1 MTAKE
6 HLEELIR
13 TEEDLNNFKT
23 AQGLEESFAGVCTYI
38 EEAVQASSEL
48 DETLSDSNEAL
59 SHLQE
64 AAADGIK
71 LSSSPDQLLL
81 RGKTDNKA
89 ELDYLDALTDSYQ
102 EFRKSLDGSRR
113 YELDGLERDGA
124 PIFNTEFA
132 EDGTFEIYSQAY
144 RLTPDERQALETII
158 KDNVS
163 EAGGALSDSIDAQ
176 AQELQAKVTQGENA
190 WRDFIPSL
198 VSGMRSKQT
207 FKDLDPGLQDAAV
220 QLVENLDSSY
230 ASAMKAYSPD
240 PYAYIRDNFIVPM
253 GNLNDS
259 DKQKLQSGIAE
270 LFKLDAGNL
279 SQNNQKET
287 EKYISTIA
295 ALLEKTPSEIRVML
309 GFDIQD
315 ELDRYKEALAKA
327 KHQLGGY
334 RYDNRGFEANNATG
348 SKLDDFWSEN
358 VATEEDQVL
367 WQTVTAGITDA
378 QEAMEAYTEAR
389 KKANAV
395 KIDTLSFDDAF
406 GRLENIARPVMDA
419 VENAW
424 SESFNDDGTFDIDPD
439 KALGA
444 VSAVKNAIES
454 VNSNKALGVT
464 IDTSS
469 LETLA
474 GVLSDTSSTAD
485 EVQQAYSGVAGALMD
500 SLLPALQNMDASQL
514 GMFQSF
520 MQGMGILNAEE
531 LIIQQLGYSYD
542 TYAAAKE
549 AAAGAGIDL
558 ANATTEDIL
567 KFAGESAAAEE
578 DKIALLAYYQYKI
591 IASGATIDTNDSITQ
606 LLSEYEQLGINC
618 EKLKEYLGL
627 HGAEEGSG
635 VDMKYR
641 GFSSSTEGYD
651 TGAKTPPKL
660 PDIPKGADEKRA
672 KTASGA
678 ARSAK
683 TETNALSGLNSEM
696 DRLQS
701 SYKSLCDIRDTYNQ
715 NGKITVD
722 QYQELTNMGFT
733 FLSQLVDENGQL
745 GLNASAF
752 ERLSQAKLEEMQIQ
766 MARNAADT
774 INGLKTEAAAV
785 EYLTYANE
793 QLRNAALG
801 AAEAELEA
809 AVVNAR
815 RRGGSQAEAASQ
827 IYQGYQ
833 AAKQMAGK
841 VDFSFT
847 PASSPAVSPEKT
859 ESPKKEASYN
869 SMDAYNRE
877 KSLLEHMLALD
888 QISKAEYYEKLLALA
903 RSSFEGDEEHQDQIW
918 DAEESYHDYLES
930 IKETYNWIEIFL
942 ENLSRKTSA
951 LIDKAG
957 KFISWSKKNA
967 MINRAVKATDRQI
980 AGQNS
985 AYVYYAEKARRVGLS
1000 NSYINKIQNG
1010 TLTMEDMQN
1019 ESLSNKIEKY
1029 QVCRL
1034 LRFLHPARIQDRI
1047 MQILLPVLWR
1057 SAEAGNRNNNLHT
1070 TNSKGGKSMDDS
1082 LMEVLE
1088 SSETQ
1093 GTKASTSK
1101 KQKLDSFDWASRFLD
1116 IAGLLEY
1123 LKVIPEEAL
1132 KVDAAMT
1139 QLGQSSGAS
1148 ASELQAYFGQAAKS
1162 AQKYGVSVSDLIG
1175 ITAEWSRMGYG
1186 LPDAHALAEAAAL
1199 YSHITGMDPGASSK
1213 ALASTMQGLHLEA
1226 GEVGRLL
1233 DMLARAGNDLSVDP
1247 AGIGRALQESAA
1259 SFRAANTDL
1268 LQSVALTA
1276 GTDSIMQDPSAVAD
1290 LWNTVEMHVYGI
1302 RQELEA
1308 AGTETDGM
1316 LESTAQLRDLV
1327 QNLTGFDIMADSSG
1341 TQLKDLYSIIVGI
1354 GQEWQNLSASEQ
1366 GGLLD
1371 ALAGSQGDAL
1381 GSVLDN
1387 VSRIED
1393 AYQSVEKSS
1402 GAALKAQEKY
1412 EQGIQYSLDR
1422 LKASFQQFTDTLAG
1436 DGLLKGVLDF
1446 GNGTVNVLDFITD
1459 KLGVLG
1465 TLGTVG
1471 GAVAGAKGAGLT

>member
-1 MTAKE
+1 MLVAQVSDGKLQLGGFLDKYKVNADEYKEIIECFKQLDINNRKFTDKSTGKTNWEKIAKAIEGCDDNALSYFKTLDDGNGIIDNQAASVKGLSAYLEKSGRMFDFAAVKATLLNTALNAGVFLFISLTVQKVAEAFDSYSHRAENARKRTDEISSDFKQINDTLSAHRKTVSELADRYDELSSGINRSSNSNVSLSTEEYAEFLDINEKLADSFPELSKGIDENGNSILTLGTKGTTAKE
-6 HLEELIR
+6 QLEELLQA
-13 TEEDLNNFKT
+13 EESLNNFRA
-23 AQGLEESFAGVCTYI
+23 AQGLDEAFEGVYTYIQEADQAALSAGLSIEETDKKIKEMQELYNAGIDLKGGKNVLFSGDADDAVSLNRFERIKEAANTFYNSLDKDRQKHLREQGIFDARQLFYMDENFETGKVRFYSDLTTLDEEEINSLNNQITRNFDDISEFINEKSDELSGLKQGRQEAETAARNAWSDYLPQLTAGMSSQQSFKNLDEDLQLMAVKIVEGFDYHVGTEIAGHGGTVADFLREKVINPMTSLTEENKAAFSESFRKLL
-38 EEAVQASSEL
+38 QL
-48 DETLSDSNEAL
+48 DPDDLS
-59 SHLQE
+59 
-64 AAADGIK
+64 
-71 LSSSPDQLLL
+71 
-81 RGKTDNKA
+81 
-89 ELDYLDALTDSYQ
+89 
-102 EFRKSLDGSRR
+102 
-113 YELDGLERDGA
+113 
-124 PIFNTEFA
+124 
-132 EDGTFEIYSQAY
+132 
-144 RLTPDERQALETII
+144 
-158 KDNVS
+158 KDN
-163 EAGGALSDSIDAQ
+163 Q
-176 AQELQAKVTQGENA
+176 A
-190 WRDFIPSL
+190 
-198 VSGMRSKQT
+198 
-207 FKDLDPGLQDAAV
+207 
-220 QLVENLDSSY
+220 
-230 ASAMKAYSPD
+230 
-240 PYAYIRDNFIVPM
+240 
-253 GNLNDS
+253 
-259 DKQKLQSGIAE
+259 
-270 LFKLDAGNL
+270 
-279 SQNNQKET
+279 ET

-295 ALLEKTPSEIRVML
+295 SLLEKDPVELRVAL
-309 GFDIQD
+309 GFDTGEEQG
-315 ELDRYKEALAKA
+315 RYKEALSEAKRR
-327 KHQLGGY
+327 LGGY
-334 RYDNRGFEANNATG
+334 GDDSSDFEANNATG

-358 VATEEDQVL
+358 VATEEDWVL

-485 EVQQAYSGVAGALMD
+485 EVQQAYSNVAGALMD

-815 RRGGSQAEAASQ
+815 RRGGSQAEAVSQ

-833 AAKQMAGK
+833 AAKQM
-841 VDFSFT
+841 D
-847 PASSPAVSPEKT
+847 
-859 ESPKKEASYN
+859 
-869 SMDAYNRE
+869 
-877 KSLLEHMLALD
+877 
-888 QISKAEYYEKLLALA
+888 
-903 RSSFEGDEEHQDQIW
+903 
-918 DAEESYHDYLES
+918 
-930 IKETYNWIEIFL
+930 
-942 ENLSRKTSA
+942 
-951 LIDKAG
+951 
-957 KFISWSKKNA
+957 
-967 MINRAVKATDRQI
+967 
-980 AGQNS
+980 
-985 AYVYYAEKARRVGLS
+985 
-1000 NSYINKIQNG
+1000 
-1010 TLTMEDMQN
+1010 
-1019 ESLSNKIEKY
+1019 
-1029 QVCRL
+1029 
-1034 LRFLHPARIQDRI
+1034 
-1047 MQILLPVLWR
+1047 
-1057 SAEAGNRNNNLHT
+1057 
-1070 TNSKGGKSMDDS
+1070 
-1082 LMEVLE
+1082 
-1088 SSETQ
+1088 
-1093 GTKASTSK
+1093 
-1101 KQKLDSFDWASRFLD
+1101 
-1116 IAGLLEY
+1116 
-1123 LKVIPEEAL
+1123 
-1132 KVDAAMT
+1132 
-1139 QLGQSSGAS
+1139 
-1148 ASELQAYFGQAAKS
+1148 
-1162 AQKYGVSVSDLIG
+1162 
-1175 ITAEWSRMGYG
+1175 
-1186 LPDAHALAEAAAL
+1186 
-1199 YSHITGMDPGASSK
+1199 
-1213 ALASTMQGLHLEA
+1213 
-1226 GEVGRLL
+1226 
-1233 DMLARAGNDLSVDP
+1233 
-1247 AGIGRALQESAA
+1247 
-1259 SFRAANTDL
+1259 
-1268 LQSVALTA
+1268 
-1276 GTDSIMQDPSAVAD
+1276 
-1290 LWNTVEMHVYGI
+1290 
-1302 RQELEA
+1302 
-1308 AGTETDGM
+1308 
-1316 LESTAQLRDLV
+1316 
-1327 QNLTGFDIMADSSG
+1327 
-1341 TQLKDLYSIIVGI
+1341 
-1354 GQEWQNLSASEQ
+1354 
-1366 GGLLD
+1366 
-1371 ALAGSQGDAL
+1371 
-1381 GSVLDN
+1381 
-1387 VSRIED
+1387 
-1393 AYQSVEKSS
+1393 
-1402 GAALKAQEKY
+1402 
-1412 EQGIQYSLDR
+1412 
-1422 LKASFQQFTDTLAG
+1422 
-1436 DGLLKGVLDF
+1436 
-1446 GNGTVNVLDFITD
+1446 
-1459 KLGVLG
+1459 
-1465 TLGTVG
+1465 
-1471 GAVAGAKGAGLT
+1471 